1 MIGRREFI
9 TLLGGAAAAWP
20 LAARA
25 QRPMP
30 VIAFLGS
37 GSSLIA
43 PRLLAFRQSLKEMG
57 YVEGENIAIE
67 FRWAHGQFDR
77 LPALAAELVQDR
89 VAIIVTTGLG
99 SAQAA
104 KVATTTIPL
113 VFVGAD
119 NPVQFGLVASLNR
132 PGGNATGLNLQT
144 SELTAK
150 RLEIVRQL
158 VPRTATVAILINPN
172 SPEVAPQLADVQSA
186 SLSMGQ
192 PILILNVTNEGDL
205 DDALASVVQHR
216 AGALL
221 VTNDAFFFSRLDQIV
236 AMAARNAVPTMYDRR
251 EYADAGGL
259 ISYGPN
265 YIDAYRQ
272 AGTYVGRILR
282 GERPGDLPVMQ
293 SIKFELVINL
303 RTAKALGLEIP
314 PTLLALSD
322 EVIE

>member
-1 MIGRREFI
+1 
-9 TLLGGAAAAWP
+9 
-20 LAARA
+20 
-25 QRPMP
+25 
-30 VIAFLGS
+30 
-37 GSSLIA
+37 
-43 PRLLAFRQSLKEMG
+43 MG
-57 YVEGENIAIE
+57 YVEGENVAIE
-67 FRWAHGQFDR
+67 FHWAHGQFDR
-77 LPALAAELVQDR
+77 LPALAAELVQDG

-99 SAQAA
+99 SALAA
-104 KVATTTIPL
+104 KVATRAIPL

-150 RLEIVRQL
+150 RLEIVRRL

-192 PILILNVTNEGDL
+192 PILILNATNEGDL
-205 DDALASVVQHR
+205 DNIFATIVQHR

-236 AMAARNAVPTMYDRR
+236 TMAAHNAVPTMYDRR

-282 GERPGDLPVMQ
+282 GERPGDLPVVQ

-303 RTAKALGLEIP
+303 RTAKALGLEVP

>member
-1 MIGRREFI
+1 MRRRDFI

-20 LAARA
+20 LSARA

-57 YVEGENIAIE
+57 YVEGENVAIE

-158 VPRTATVAILINPN
+158 VPRTGTVAILINPN

-192 PILILNVTNEGDL
+192 PILILNATNEGGL

-236 AMAARNAVPTMYDRR
+236 AMAAYNAVPTMYDRR
-251 EYADAGGL
+251 DYADAGGL

-303 RTAKALGLEIP
+303 RTAKALGLEVP

>member
-1 MIGRREFI
+1 MRRRDFI

-20 LAARA
+20 LSARA

-57 YVEGENIAIE
+57 YVEGENVAIE

-158 VPRTATVAILINPN
+158 VPRTGTVAILINPN

-192 PILILNVTNEGDL
+192 PILILNATNEGDL
-205 DDALASVVQHR
+205 DNTFATAVQHR

-236 AMAARNAVPTMYDRR
+236 AMAAYNAVPTMYDRR
-251 EYADAGGL
+251 DYADAGGL

-303 RTAKALGLEIP
+303 RTAKALGLEVP

>member
-1 MIGRREFI
+1 MKRREFI
-9 TLLGGAAAAWP
+9 TLLGGAAAWP

-57 YVEGENIAIE
+57 YVEGENVAIE

-192 PILILNVTNEGDL
+192 PILILNATNEGGL

-236 AMAARNAVPTMYDRR
+236 AMAAYNAVPTMYDRR

-282 GERPGDLPVMQ
+282 GERPADLPVMQ
-293 SIKFELVINL
+293 STKFELVINL
-303 RTAKALGLEIP
+303 RTAKALGLEVP

>member
-1 MIGRREFI
+1 MKRREFI
-9 TLLGGAAAAWP
+9 TLLGGAAAWP

-57 YVEGENIAIE
+57 YVEGENVAIE

-158 VPRTATVAILINPN
+158 VPRTGTVAILINPN

-192 PILILNVTNEGDL
+192 PILILNATNEGGL

-236 AMAARNAVPTMYDRR
+236 AMAAYNAVPTMYDRR
-251 EYADAGGL
+251 DYADAGGL

-303 RTAKALGLEIP
+303 RTAKALGLEVP